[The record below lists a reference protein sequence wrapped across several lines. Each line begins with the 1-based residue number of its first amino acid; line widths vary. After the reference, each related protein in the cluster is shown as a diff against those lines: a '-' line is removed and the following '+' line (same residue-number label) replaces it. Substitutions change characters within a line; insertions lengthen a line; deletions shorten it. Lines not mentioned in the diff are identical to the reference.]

1 MTVID
6 TSKTRMQKKRKEYL
20 NNNVNQGFD
29 WMLDSKSDNKQTEEQ
44 IFSYNFLKSVSF
56 FSKKFQISLNLKG
69 FRNVSRN

>member
-29 WMLDSKSDNKQTEEQ
+29 WMLDSKSNNKQTEEQ

-56 FSKKFQISLNLKG
+56 FLKS
-69 FRNVSRN
+69 FRFL

>member
-29 WMLDSKSDNKQTEEQ
+29 WMLDSKSNNKQTEEQ